1 MVAYGLTPSLR
12 GGKLSGGLRH
22 RFRGLTRIAAYTAA
36 AFFLPGKKRVLPYS
50 IQNLKRWRPT
60 WFREDLTTLLD
71 LLREQKIQPIV
82 AERIPLSD
90 AKRAHELLGQGSVKG
105 KIVLVCDGATAG

>member
-1 MVAYGLTPSLR
+1 VWPD
-12 GGKLSGGLRH
+12 
-22 RFRGLTRIAAYTAA
+22 
-36 AFFLPGKKRVLPYS
+36 S

-60 WFREDLTTLLD
+60 WFREDITTLLG
-71 LLREQKIQPIV
+71 LLHEQKIQPMI

-90 AKRAHELLGQGSVKG
+90 AKRTHELLGQGSVKG

>member
-1 MVAYGLTPSLR
+1 MVSR
-12 GGKLSGGLRH
+12 G
-22 RFRGLTRIAAYTAA
+22 
-36 AFFLPGKKRVLPYS
+36 
-50 IQNLKRWRPT
+50 
-60 WFREDLTTLLD
+60 LTTLLD